1 MDLINYFKA
10 NKKLNINVNDY
21 NNYIDDDHKHFKII
35 SNQID
40 NNLDEVKDNFKLH
53 NIKESNIKDFDNLPQ
68 NIEKY
73 KIREINQSDFNN
85 EFLGFDDPVLNYKG
99 TRKIENAYLYGE
111 PTSKEIMISNLQNEA
126 GTSNIINQKKQSI
139 ETGESIEDI
148 INASNYIDKQSNN
161 EVENILNQI
170 EKEKTVNR
178 GKVDKILTNRGLK
191 KELTNVT
198 TNKKFY
204 KANIQ
209 PIVKYNK
216 EVASGNE
223 IPNKNPADIIEDD
236 RVDKKMASAEKE
248 TKASQKIQKFA
259 KIVKGKKEGKE
270 MIKNI
275 IDQLEHKNKLN
286 KVFDEATKKYTKKD
300 KVVNYNKIFP
310 IKKNKKIDYTINP
323 LIKKPE
329 LQTKQPE
336 LETKSNE
343 EPQRRG
349 RGRPRIILTEEQN
362 EQKKEAIRKSDRIRK
377 ANKKASSKAGII

>member
-170 EKEKTVNR
+170 EKEKTV
-178 GKVDKILTNRGLK
+178 K
-191 KELTNVT
+191 
-198 TNKKFY
+198 
-204 KANIQ
+204 
-209 PIVKYNK
+209 
-216 EVASGNE
+216 
-223 IPNKNPADIIEDD
+223 
-236 RVDKKMASAEKE
+236 
-248 TKASQKIQKFA
+248 
-259 KIVKGKKEGKE
+259 
-270 MIKNI
+270 
-275 IDQLEHKNKLN
+275 
-286 KVFDEATKKYTKKD
+286 
-300 KVVNYNKIFP
+300 
-310 IKKNKKIDYTINP
+310 
-323 LIKKPE
+323 
-329 LQTKQPE
+329 
-336 LETKSNE
+336 
-343 EPQRRG
+343 
-349 RGRPRIILTEEQN
+349 
-362 EQKKEAIRKSDRIRK
+362 
-377 ANKKASSKAGII
+377 